1 MEKEGTADEGSS
13 IFCCQRKK
21 MDQFLFLHRKVKPVC
36 SLCSVLG
43 YNIWSHYLTHHGPKN
58 MRTLDL
64 LMVYKAEDNFNFFF
78 YSLMSAVF
86 RTSCSIHE
94 KRNVEVELFIQE
106 VIMHWFYWSKH
117 WRSNQRA
124 ACGP

>member
-1 MEKEGTADEGSS
+1 M
-13 IFCCQRKK
+13 
-21 MDQFLFLHRKVKPVC
+21 
-36 SLCSVLG
+36 
-43 YNIWSHYLTHHGPKN
+43 
-58 MRTLDL
+58 

-106 VIMHWFYWSKH
+106 VIMQWFYWSGTLEIKSGRM
-117 WRSNQRA
+117 WPVN
-124 ACGP
+124 